1 MNYTAILEALRKA
14 SAFELFRLRA
24 AIDRALRDP
33 ARNDAIRRCLQRGQQ
48 VEYFDVRENR
58 TRDGHVVELRPAT
71 VVILD
76 REAATH
82 FLIDYAAINLDGAD
96 AVIRERT
103 ERGIGRQEIAVGDLV
118 GFQDRDGRQRHGTVA
133 RLNGKTVTLDCDGV
147 PWRVSYALLH
157 RMIDADAP

>member
-1 MNYTAILEALRKA
+1 MNYTAMLEALNKA

-33 ARNDAIRRCLQRGQQ
+33 ARNDAIRRCLQRGQP
-48 VEYFDVRENR
+48 VEYFDVRDNR
-58 TRDGHVVELRPAT
+58 MRDGQVVELRPAT
-71 VVILD
+71 VVVLD
-76 REAATH
+76 RESGTP

-118 GFQDRDGRQRHGTVA
+118 GFQDRDGRQRHGKVT

-147 PWRVSYALLH
+147 PWRVSYTLLH
-157 RMIDADAP
+157 RMIDAGAM

>member
-1 MNYTAILEALRKA
+1 MNYADILAALNKA

-24 AIDRALRDP
+24 AIERALRDP
-33 ARNDAIRRCLQRGQQ
+33 ARNDAIRRCLQRGQHI
-48 VEYFDVRENR
+48 EYFDVRDNR
-58 TRDGHVVELRPAT
+58 TRDGQVVELRPAT
-71 VVILD
+71 VVVLD
-76 REAATH
+76 RETATH

-103 ERGIGRQEIAVGDLV
+103 DRGIGRQEIAVGDRV
-118 GFQDRDGRQRHGTVA
+118 GFQDRDGRQRHGTVT